1 MSKFGERLNKLR
13 QDRGLAQQELA
24 NLFHISNSTIS
35 SYETGTR
42 IPDIVFL
49 EELSKYFH
57 VSTDYLVGLSD
68 TPLNTD
74 VVDCPMIENVNYLT
88 IIEKIQKLPSE
99 RKRTLLS
106 VINDLYFCSVI
117 EEKALSIDNEKAEN
131 E

>member
-13 QDRGLAQQELA
+13 QDHGLTQQELA

-68 TPLNTD
+68 TPLYTD

-117 EEKALSIDNEKAEN
+117 EEKALSIDNEKVEN

>member
-13 QDRGLAQQELA
+13 QDHGLTQQELA

-49 EELSKYFH
+49 EDLSKYFH
-57 VSTDYLVGLSD
+57 VSTDFLIGLSD
-68 TPLNTD
+68 SPLHTD
-74 VVDCPMIENVNYLT
+74 VLDCPMIENVNYLT
-88 IIEKIQKLPSE
+88 IIEKIQRLPSE

-106 VINDLYFCSVI
+106 IINDLYFCSVI
-117 EEKALSIDNEKAEN
+117 EEKALSIDIEKAEN